1 MAVTSSA
8 SSDIDRRP
16 FALVAIAVRG
26 KIVTRMGEDLRA
38 SFAPAN
44 RAERRRRT
52 AHSVHRN
59 FTEMNRS
66 NAIDSYLSL
75 DENRRPSDYA
85 AMLSQPYQLYVER
98 TDEARNMAR
107 FYAMTIEPNLFGE
120 VCLVRRW
127 GRIGAQGQMKVQHFA
142 RERDAVAA
150 FLDLLR
156 RKRSRGYRVTPW
168 ASRH

>member
-1 MAVTSSA
+1 MAVMFSA

-16 FALVAIAVRG
+16 FALVALCVCG
-26 KIVTRMGEDLRA
+26 KIVTRMGEDLWA
-38 SFAPAN
+38 SFAPAD

-66 NAIDSYLSL
+66 DATDSYLSL
-75 DENRRPSDYA
+75 DENWRSSEYA
-85 AMLSQPYQLYVER
+85 AMLLQPYQLYVER

-107 FYAMTIEPNLFGE
+107 FYAMTIEPDLFGE
-120 VCLVRRW
+120 ICLTRRW

-142 RERDAVAA
+142 SEQDAVAT

-156 RKRSRGYRVTPW
+156 RKRSQ
-168 ASRH
+168 S